1 MLRPFDGPLRPLTQP
16 ARHGTSL
23 PHRGVELGVW
33 TPGPIQRTI
42 EVSPTTRLPVN
53 CRRPYVGIRGRK
65 EGEAS
70 DEALVLRSRSGN
82 SRAFAELW
90 RRHATAARRVAGEFT
105 TSLDADDLVSEAYLR
120 IYEQVRAGGGPTG
133 AFRPYLYTVIRNL
146 AARWGSADRAVQV
159 PDLDAVAEPILPDD
173 PSLELDRSLTA
184 RAFGALPARWQAVL
198 WYTEVEGLDPHQVAP
213 YLGMNANSVAALAY
227 RAREG
232 LRRAWLQAHVS
243 HAGVTRECR
252 WVSAR
257 IGDRSRDG
265 LGARDRKRFDDHI
278 ASCARC
284 GIVAEEV
291 EDISARLAAVLLPL
305 TLGGVVGGSMLAA
318 FGAGRS
324 AHIPDSAA
332 ELFIPDA
339 AVSAAAAAPSA
350 ASSFVTTVMA
360 PIAGGVAMFAGVAAG
375 VTAEPPA
382 EEPPPPV
389 SAEAPNTELVEV
401 PEIVRDQAPAQ
412 SDVPAVDPS
421 AVPDLER
428 LVGGV
433 IDTLTGSD
441 APPPAHS
448 APGGVVGADI
458 SLAGTG
464 TPGARVS
471 LQAAGQIYATTSIA
485 ADGSFSL
492 VATAVPSGV
501 GSLELV
507 QAIDESSPIAGSDGS
522 GVPNKLTRTGDPLV
536 ADLMRPLS
544 VPNLPANVTLAG

>member
-1 MLRPFDGPLRPLTQP
+1 M
-16 ARHGTSL
+16 
-23 PHRGVELGVW
+23 
-33 TPGPIQRTI
+33 
-42 EVSPTTRLPVN
+42 
-53 CRRPYVGIRGRK
+53 GIRGRK

-82 SRAFAELW
+82 ARAFAELW

-105 TSLDADDLVSEAYLR
+105 ASLDADDLVSEAYLR

-133 AFRPYLYTVIRNL
+133 AFRPYLYTVVRNL

-159 PDLDAVAEPILPDD
+159 PDLDAVAEPVLPDD

-243 HAGVTRECR
+243 HAGATAECR
-252 WVSAR
+252 WVSGR

-265 LGARDRKRFDDHI
+265 LGARDSKRFDDHI

-291 EDISARLAAVLLPL
+291 EDISARLASVLLPL

-318 FGAGRS
+318 FGAARS

-339 AVSAAAAAPSA
+339 AASAAVAAPAA
-350 ASSFVTTVMA
+350 ASSFITTVMA

-375 VTAEPPA
+375 VTAEPPT

-389 SAEAPNTELVEV
+389 SAESPRTELVEV

-412 SDVPAVDPS
+412 PDILGVDPS
-421 AVPDLER
+421 TIPELDR

-433 IDTLTGSD
+433 IDTLAGSD
-441 APPPAHS
+441 APPAGHS

-458 SLAGTG
+458 SLTGTG
-464 TPGARVS
+464 TPGASVS
-471 LQAAGQIYATTSIA
+471 LQTVGQVYATTTVA

-492 VATAVPSGV
+492 VATAVPSGA

-507 QAIDESSPIAGSDGS
+507 QAIDQSSPVAGSDGRAPLNKFAK
-522 GVPNKLTRTGDPLV
+522 GVDPLV
-536 ADLMRPLS
+536 TDLIRPLR
-544 VPNLPANVTLAG
+544 VPNLPANVTVAP

>member
-1 MLRPFDGPLRPLTQP
+1 M
-16 ARHGTSL
+16 
-23 PHRGVELGVW
+23 
-33 TPGPIQRTI
+33 
-42 EVSPTTRLPVN
+42 
-53 CRRPYVGIRGRK
+53 GIRGRK

-82 SRAFAELW
+82 ARAFAELW
-90 RRHATAARRVAGEFT
+90 RRHATAARRVASEFT
-105 TSLDADDLVSEAYLR
+105 ASLDADDLVSEAYLR

-146 AARWGSADRAVQV
+146 AARWGNADRAVQV
-159 PDLDAVAEPILPDD
+159 ADLDAVAEPLLPDD
-173 PSLELDRSLTA
+173 PSLALDRSLTA
-184 RAFGALPARWQAVL
+184 RAFGTLPSRWQAVL

-232 LRRAWLQAHVS
+232 LRRAWLQAHVN
-243 HAGVTRECR
+243 HAGVTGECR
-252 WVSAR
+252 WVSGR

-291 EDISARLAAVLLPL
+291 EDISARLGVVLLPF
-305 TLGGVVGGSMLAA
+305 TLGGVVGASMLAA

-332 ELFIPDA
+332 GLFMPDA
-339 AVSAAAAAPSA
+339 AASAAVAAPGA
-350 ASSFVTTVMA
+350 ASSFVTTVVA

-382 EEPPPPV
+382 EESPPPV
-389 SAEAPNTELVEV
+389 SAESSRADLVEV

-412 SDVPAVDPS
+412 PDTPEVDPS

-433 IDTLTGSD
+433 LNTLTGN
-441 APPPAHS
+441 APPPGHS

-458 SLAGTG
+458 SLTGTG
-464 TPGARVS
+464 TPGASVS
-471 LQAAGQIYATTSIA
+471 LQTAGQVYATTTIA

-492 VATAVPSGV
+492 VATAVPSGA

-507 QAIDESSPIAGSDGS
+507 QAIGQSADGS
-522 GVPNKLTRTGDPLV
+522 GLLNKFAKGVDPLV
-536 ADLMRPLS
+536 TDLIRPLS
-544 VPNLPANVTLAG
+544 VPNLPVNVTLAG